1 MEYLI
6 PSRIYQSKSEIETSV
21 ALALDELLESHSAL
35 DLYAQLKQLELAT
48 AAGLAKLRE
57 MAISDALS
65 LTGGAMGKAEAL
77 RGVEV
82 SVKMLPKK
90 YTGYSDA
97 VTAKEAEIEIAKEQL
112 KSLKKVDE
120 LTGTAVAVE
129 QGCTVQVSF
138 RK

>member
-1 MEYLI
+1 MEYLV
-6 PSRIYQSKSEIETSV
+6 PSRVYQSKAEIETNIAI
-21 ALALDELLESHSAL
+21 ALNSLLESHSAL
-35 DLYAQLKQLELAT
+35 DLYAQLKQMELAV
-48 AAGLAKLRE
+48 AAGLNKLRE
-57 MAISDALS
+57 GAISDALS

-90 YTGYSDA
+90 YVGYSDA
-97 VTAKEAEIEIAKEQL
+97 VTEKEAEIEIAKEQL
-112 KSLKKVDE
+112 KSLKKIDE
-120 LTGTAVAVE
+120 LQGVARVEE